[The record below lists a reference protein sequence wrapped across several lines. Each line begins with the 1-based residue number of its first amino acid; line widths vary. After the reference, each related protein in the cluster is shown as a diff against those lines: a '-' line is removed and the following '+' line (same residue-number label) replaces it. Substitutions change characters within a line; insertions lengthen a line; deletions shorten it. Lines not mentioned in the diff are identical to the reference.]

1 MKELTKIIAFETRKN
16 KIAFLTNPD
25 GKENPFKYIDKK
37 LFSENPFSDN
47 YITSAKELT
56 VPEYLTSSLK
66 FYNFYNNKKIYSNIK
81 EIANNLLKNL
91 TIEDIKFLFVNISKQ
106 KENQELVKSFI
117 LNELTKNYKDFEFP
131 ERKIANRTFT
141 LVQNYSENEYYRVYS
156 NNLTFLVDENNKEIT
171 KEKVFDYIVNNQDF
185 FKDLIKFKFNEKGE
199 PVAIN
204 YPFYQNTKEELVYMT
219 ESSNLPAFSNL
230 KKNKDNNFEESI
242 SYSYSKNFWLY
253 YINKDNKIEIV
264 NSLDNINQSINLS
277 KYYQFLFLKLL
288 NIIEKE
294 ETLVD
299 FLNDFKINYIKNNL
313 K

>member
-1 MKELTKIIAFETRKN
+1 M
-16 KIAFLTNPD
+16 
-25 GKENPFKYIDKK
+25 
-37 LFSENPFSDN
+37 
-47 YITSAKELT
+47 
-56 VPEYLTSSLK
+56 
-66 FYNFYNNKKIYSNIK
+66 SN
-81 EIANNLLKNL
+81 
-91 TIEDIKFLFVNISKQ
+91 
-106 KENQELVKSFI
+106 
-117 LNELTKNYKDFEFP
+117 
-131 ERKIANRTFT
+131 
-141 LVQNYSENEYYRVYS
+141 S

-171 KEKVFDYIVNNQDF
+171 KEKVFDYILNNQDF
-185 FKDLIKFKFNEKGE
+185 FKDLIQFKFNGKGE
-199 PVAIN
+199 PVTIN
-204 YPFYQNTKEELVYMT
+204 YPFYQNRKEELVYMT

-242 SYSYSKNFWLY
+242 SYSYSRNFWLY